1 MSAAPVINPYEISMD
16 ELARLASQP
25 APTPEGV
32 TPPSVEQPRDEQGR
46 FIAAVP
52 PQADPVAPPQAD
64 PVVDPAAPV
73 EEYTATIDIGDGAG
87 VQVFSAPTKDELLEK
102 LIEAQT
108 NATKKIRD
116 LSARPP
122 AAPVAPVALTVTTP
136 NPDEELALSQEMLSE
151 PTTAFRKLF
160 EKQVGMPIDSFKTKV
175 ERLEA
180 WERGQREE
188 SIAREWMAATPDYN
202 AIPANGIKIGKWLEL
217 NRLEATAEN
226 LQAAYTDLNAS
237 GLLAPKAAAAP
248 AAPTT
253 PAAPAPRSSGIST
266 RHSVAPVLPP
276 TVADETKKAYEMP
289 LDQLL
294 VKAGGYRY

>member
-1 MSAAPVINPYEISMD
+1 MSTVVVNPYEMSMD
-16 ELARLASQP
+16 ELRQMAEGQPLP
-25 APTPEGV
+25 APEPI
-32 TPPSVEQPRDEQGR
+32 TPPAEQPRDEQGR

-52 PQADPVAPPQAD
+52 PQADPVVPPQAD
-64 PVVDPAAPV
+64 PVADPAAPV

-122 AAPVAPVALTVTTP
+122 VAPAAPAAPTVTTP
-136 NPDEELALSQEMLSE
+136 NPDEELAISQEMLSE
-151 PTTAFRKLF
+151 PTSAFRKLF

-180 WERGQREE
+180 WERGQRDE
-188 SIAREWMAATPDYN
+188 IVAREWMAATPDYY
-202 AIPANGIKIGKWLEL
+202 AVPANGVKIGKWLEL

-226 LQAAYTDLNAS
+226 LQAAYTDLTAS
-237 GLLAPKAAAAP
+237 GLLTVKPAAAP
-248 AAPTT
+248 VV
-253 PAAPAPRSSGIST
+253 PAVPATPAPRSSGLST
-266 RHSVAPVLPP
+266 RHSVVPPAAPAEDISKLSR
-276 TVADETKKAYEMP
+276 E
-289 LDQLL
+289 QLL
-294 VKAGGYRY
+294 TRAGGYQY

>member
-16 ELARLASQP
+16 ELARLANQP
-25 APTPEGV
+25 VTPEGV

-46 FIAAVP
+46 FIAVVP
-52 PQADPVAPPQAD
+52 PQADPAAPPQAD

-87 VQVFSAPTKDELLEK
+87 TQVFSAPTKDELLEK

-108 NATKKIRD
+108 NATKKIRE
-116 LSARPP
+116 LSARPAP
-122 AAPVAPVALTVTTP
+122 AAPAPVAPTVTAP
-136 NPDEELALSQEMLSE
+136 NPDEELAISQEMLSE
-151 PTTAFRKLF
+151 PTSAFRKLF

-188 SIAREWMAATPDYN
+188 SVAREWMAATPDYY
-202 AIPANGIKIGKWLEL
+202 ATPANGTKLGKWLEL

-226 LQAAYTDLNAS
+226 IQAAYTDLAAS
-237 GLLAPKAAAAP
+237 GLLTTAP
-248 AAPTT
+248 AVPVVPAT
-253 PAAPAPRSSGIST
+253 PAARSSGLST